1 LEPVALTN
9 PGAPYVPPLKQLFVA
24 DVTNDTR
31 ADAIALVRPTS
42 NLPLRVVYLHILT
55 GCL

>member
-1 LEPVALTN
+1 MALAN

-42 NLPLRVVYLHILT
+42 NLPLRVVYLHILS
-55 GCL
+55 